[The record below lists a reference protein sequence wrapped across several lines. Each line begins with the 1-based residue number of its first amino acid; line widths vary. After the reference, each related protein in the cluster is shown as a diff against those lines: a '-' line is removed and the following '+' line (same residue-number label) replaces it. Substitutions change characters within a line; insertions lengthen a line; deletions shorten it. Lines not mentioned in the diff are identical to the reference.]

1 MMSTPIETPISCHAM
16 QGNTYKYEQT
26 NENSQSLCRV
36 LKWSVKMQGT
46 KRQDAMQFFNRS
58 VAAEVMVGAR
68 VFGMP
73 LEKYKTMSRTVISAG
88 SDTSHFQSLKALDE
102 AVKDCQNLCRFC
114 QSCAAHSMTS
124 LGSLAHTGTSR

>member
-1 MMSTPIETPISCHAM
+1 
-16 QGNTYKYEQT
+16 
-26 NENSQSLCRV
+26 
-36 LKWSVKMQGT
+36 MQGT
-46 KRQDAMQFFNRS
+46 KRQDAMQFFNRA

-73 LEKYKTMSRTVISAG
+73 LEKYKTMSRRVISAG

-102 AVKDCQNLCRFC
+102 DVKDFKNLCRFF

-124 LGSLAHTGTSR
+124 LGSLAHIGTSRYGSPIPSFEF

>member
-46 KRQDAMQFFNRS
+46 KRQDAMQFFNRA

-124 LGSLAHTGTSR
+124 LGSLAHTGASR